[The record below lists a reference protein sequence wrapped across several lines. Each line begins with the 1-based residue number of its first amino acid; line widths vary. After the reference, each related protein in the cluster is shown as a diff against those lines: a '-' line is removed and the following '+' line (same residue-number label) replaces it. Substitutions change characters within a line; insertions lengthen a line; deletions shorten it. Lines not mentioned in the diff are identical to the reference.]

1 MMAMHT
7 RTQSPIF
14 LDTKFTC
21 VGGICLRTELTLHTV
36 HFDRR
41 RAPNLLPSKKLICL
55 SDTFTATVQ

>member
-21 VGGICLRTELTLHTV
+21 VGGNSVRTELPLRTV
-36 HFDRR
+36 HSDRR
-41 RAPNLLPSKKLICL
+41 RAANRLPSKKLICL